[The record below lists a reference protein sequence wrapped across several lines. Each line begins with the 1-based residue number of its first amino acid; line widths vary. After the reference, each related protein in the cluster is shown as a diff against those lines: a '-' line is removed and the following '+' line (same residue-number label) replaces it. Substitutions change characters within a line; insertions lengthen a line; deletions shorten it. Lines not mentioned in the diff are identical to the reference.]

1 MPEFKSPIPVWFWGK
16 PLNCSMSV
24 FSSVEREDYNKRL
37 FHDDLERIKSFNSF
51 KTHSAW
57 HMVSNWIYIQ
67 FFSWVALRVPLKI
80 TWFVWHF
87 VNWNLC
93 REPWMV
99 DSPTEPLISM
109 QYWINSVSSSL
120 ENTRCLVSQAE
131 ESPLCEVFI
140 NYNNAWVFL
149 LI

>member
-1 MPEFKSPIPVWFWGK
+1 MTEFKSPIPVWFWGK

-24 FSSVEREDYNKRL
+24 FSSVEREDYNKQPFR
-37 FHDDLERIKSFNSF
+37 DGLERIKSFNSF

-57 HMVSNWIYIQ
+57 HIVSNWICIQ

-99 DSPTEPLISM
+99 DSPMHLSCPCNIELIQLSP
-109 QYWINSVSSSL
+109 SL
-120 ENTRCLVSQAE
+120 ENIRCLVSQAE
-131 ESPLCEVFI
+131 ESPLCVFFI
-140 NYNNAWVFL
+140 N
-149 LI
+149 